1 MANAILGAPFYTSIF
16 SPESGLFLNGGTI
29 RFFGS
34 DQITPKP
41 VYRSP
46 DTTQTPYPNPFDLNS
61 IAVMPPMYFLED
73 EPYWVEVY
81 PALLAG
87 ACSGSVDPIYSFLY
101 YPASQGTNSANSDVF
116 NYLSNPQFLH
126 ILPFNNPPVIDT
138 PTFNPTRITQV
149 TTEINQAWWLD
160 VDSPAT
166 NTVLVTYPSA
176 ATQQDPGNPF
186 NFVNIQVSAIGSSM
200 QFLDLYQYIGE
211 MNFLQNE
218 DVTLSV
224 LGIATNG
231 VSAVTL
237 QVLVETNDQNGQLT
251 LTPVGNLAFTNSLDT
266 AVLNFKM
273 PPINSGNPNVFSY
286 NRIIFRFPLLQV
298 TSLSLTNA
306 QIENGTILQPAFIQE
321 PTDLVNAKTFMN
333 DFNFPSDVNTQ
344 ANQSQFG
351 ILKYYN
357 NQFMFMYETGK
368 ISVYPANAV
377 PEDVYP
383 LGDTRIN
390 LNIHEYWNKIPLSR
404 LFGVIGNEFGTGGL
418 TATAAANVVTAVSLS
433 FGTPFAPWN
442 AETSGFTITQTV
454 IPGQYGVLATPTAN
468 PNTVRLT
475 FTENYAPNPNP
486 LPPPSNPGAN
496 APNIQS
502 WAGSA
507 INLGAIG
514 SLSNRTSAFITG
526 RSPGFPFDPPFS
538 YLLSAGNNS
547 INVNVVNTGSSSTPA
562 IVDVSFSAQNVADY
576 KTMSVKG
583 TPIVDSQYPPFA
595 QYNSLEFGTKVVNTR
610 GNYAYAQGIS
620 NPTPSA
626 VSIQFSV
633 DGNISAIQGGSVAT
647 VTVPFLSSNTLKQ
660 NVQVFLNTINTKF
673 QYTITVPAFPALQ
686 PGNVGPGFVYSS
698 VVATD
703 CIWFTI
709 GGVGTQPTFGG
720 VTNYYLIPLAGTE
733 TTATVATLIAQ
744 KIQTSNAFFAIPSK
758 ADYFIPGSPLLV
770 AGIHV

>member
-16 SPESGLFLNGGTI
+16 DPDSGLFLNGGTI
-29 RFFGS
+29 EFFGA

-61 IAVMPPMYFLED
+61 IAVMPPMYFLSD
-73 EPYWVEVY
+73 EPYWIKVY

-87 ACSGSVDPIYSFLY
+87 ACSNSIDPIYSFFY

-166 NTVLVTYPSA
+166 NTVLVTYPNS

-186 NFVNIQVSAIGSSM
+186 NFVNIQVSSVGSSM

-321 PTDLVNAKTFMN
+321 PTDLMNAKTFMN
-333 DFNFPSDVNTQ
+333 DFNFPSDVNKQ

-351 ILKYYN
+351 TLKYYN
-357 NQFMFMYETGK
+357 NQFMFFYDTGK
-368 ISVYPANAV
+368 VSTYPSNAI

-383 LGDTRIN
+383 LEATRKELN
-390 LNIHEYWNKIPLSR
+390 LHDYWNRIPLSR
-404 LFGVIGNEFGTGGL
+404 LFGVIGNTFGGAGL
-418 TATAAANVVTAVSLS
+418 SATAAANVVTAVSLIS
-433 FGTPFAPWN
+433 GPPSAAWN
-442 AETSGFTITQTV
+442 AQTSGFTITQTV
-454 IPGQYGVLATPTAN
+454 APYALGITAVLSPTIPNQV
-468 PNTVRLT
+468 VVT
-475 FTENYAPNPNP
+475 FNNQFAPNPTPN
-486 LPPPSNPGAN
+486 AN
-496 APNIQS
+496 MRIPE
-502 WAGSA
+502 
-507 INLGAIG
+507 GAIG
-514 SLSNRTSAFITG
+514 SVFFRVAAPVGIIGSQAISTNVINAGGPSAYAIVGVNFLSNVTSNYVTTVSSPTGFPTQTNFLEFSAFPSNSARGGYTTPPG
-526 RSPGFPFDPPFS
+526 PSPN
-538 YLLSAGNNS
+538 LSQN
-547 INVNVVNTGSSSTPA
+547 A
-562 IVDVSFSAQNVADY
+562 I
-576 KTMSVKG
+576 
-583 TPIVDSQYPPFA
+583 
-595 QYNSLEFGTKVVNTR
+595 L
-610 GNYAYAQGIS
+610 
-620 NPTPSA
+620 
-626 VSIQFSV
+626 FSV
-633 DGNISAIQGGSVAT
+633 DGNMATPIGGGSQYTAT
-647 VTVPFLSSNTLKQ
+647 APFLTSKTLYQ
-660 NVQVFLNTINTKF
+660 NIQTFINTVNNPF
-673 QYTITVPAFPALQ
+673 RYTITVPALPALQ

-709 GGVGTQPTFGG
+709 GGVGTQPTFAG
-720 VTNYYLIPLAGTE
+720 VANYYLIPLTGSE
-733 TTATVATLIAQ
+733 TNATVATLIAQ

-758 ADYFIPGSPLLV
+758 SDYFIPGSPLLV

>member
-16 SPESGLFLNGGTI
+16 DPDSGLFLNGGTI
-29 RFFGS
+29 EFFGS

-41 VYRSP
+41 VYKSP
-46 DTTQTPYPNPFDLNS
+46 DTTQTPYGNPFDLNG
-61 IAVMPPMYFLED
+61 IAVMPPMYFLSD
-73 EPYWVEVY
+73 EPYWIKVY

-87 ACSGSVDPIYSFLY
+87 ACSGSVDPIYSFFY

-166 NTVLVTYPSA
+166 NTVLVTYPNS

-186 NFVNIQVSAIGSSM
+186 NFVNIQVSAVGSSM

-218 DVTLSV
+218 DVTLSA

-286 NRIIFRFPLLQV
+286 NRIVFRFPLLQV

-321 PTDLVNAKTFMN
+321 PTDLMNAKTFIN

-454 IPGQYGVLATPTAN
+454 TPGQYGVLATPTAN
-468 PNTVRLT
+468 PNTVRIT

-486 LPPPSNPGAN
+486 LPPPTSDSYP
-496 APNIQS
+496 IVRWS
-502 WAGSA
+502 GST
-507 INLGAIG
+507 INSGPIG
-514 SLSNRTSAFITG
+514 SFFNRNVGEIVVIGGPVSNGTYAL
-526 RSPGFPFDPPFS
+526 P
-538 YLLSAGNNS
+538 AGNNS
-547 INVNVVNTGSSSTPA
+547 INANIISLGSPSTQA
-562 IVDVSFSAQNVADY
+562 IVDVSFSAANIADY
-576 KTMSVKG
+576 KTTVTKG
-583 TPIVDSQYPPFA
+583 TFVSGFPIINAPYA
-595 QYNSLEFGTKVVNTR
+595 QYNSLEFGTRVVNTR
-610 GNYAYAQGIS
+610 GNYAYTQGFS
-620 NPTPSA
+620 SSTPSA
-626 VSIQFSV
+626 ISIQFSV

-647 VTVPFLSSNTLKQ
+647 VTIPFLSSNTLKQ

-673 QYTITVPAFPALQ
+673 QYTITVPALPALQ

-720 VTNYYLIPLAGTE
+720 VTDYYLIPLVGTE

-744 KIQTSNAFFAIPSK
+744 KIQTSNAFFSIPSK
-758 ADYFIPGSPLLV
+758 SDYFIPGSPLLV